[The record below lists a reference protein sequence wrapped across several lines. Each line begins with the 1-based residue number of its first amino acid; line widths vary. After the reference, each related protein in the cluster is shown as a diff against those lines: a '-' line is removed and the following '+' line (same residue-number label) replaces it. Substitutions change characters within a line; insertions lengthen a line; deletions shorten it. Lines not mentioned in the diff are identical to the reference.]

1 MEKEKKGLFARLL
14 EFWKERIDGGGTD
27 SIGFWNEKKKMDGGT
42 IGVDV
47 SVRGRET
54 KLFRQEEEAL
64 TQEKKRF
71 FTESENGRKRVLEA
85 AEDPTRTHQKQKTGM
100 LTAEI
105 FREEKA
111 EEAEKSALGKAFFRE
126 RSVEEREKPRN
137 IIPVAEPV
145 KEAKET
151 EIEEERPLDIEEKRK
166 DEKREE
172 PQIDIEKLMRQMT
185 KKLWE
190 ERESCG
196 RRLR

>member
-42 IGVDV
+42 VGVDV
-47 SVRGRET
+47 SVRGTET
-54 KLFRQEEEAL
+54 KLFRQEEEVL
-64 TQEKKRF
+64 TREKKRF
-71 FTESENGRKRVLEA
+71 FAESENGRKRVSEA
-85 AEDPTRTHQKQKTGM
+85 AEDPTRTHRKKKTGM

-111 EEAEKSALGKAFFRE
+111 EEAEKSGLGKAFFKE
-126 RSVEEREKPRN
+126 SSAEERETQRT

-145 KEAKET
+145 KETKET
-151 EIEEERPLDIEEKRK
+151 EIEEERPLYIEGKRK

-172 PQIDIEKLMRQMT
+172 PQIDIEKLMRQLT

-190 ERESCG
+190 EREGCG